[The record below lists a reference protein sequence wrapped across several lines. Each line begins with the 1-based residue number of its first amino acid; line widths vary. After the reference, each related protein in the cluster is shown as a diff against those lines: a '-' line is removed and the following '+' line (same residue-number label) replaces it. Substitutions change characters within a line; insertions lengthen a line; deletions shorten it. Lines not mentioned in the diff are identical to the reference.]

1 MYCTHDEGCGW
12 APRFQPLRL
21 VQRSPDDDFNSRHV
35 GVILSDTR
43 PEVILWPCDA
53 APKQYT
59 LSDSEQEGVSMPY
72 FEDEDV
78 PKNVP
83 EDKRAQWRE
92 VWNSVYY
99 RALAKGATREEAE
112 ASAFRQANGVIR
124 KGVRES
130 WR

>member
-1 MYCTHDEGCGW
+1 
-12 APRFQPLRL
+12 
-21 VQRSPDDDFNSRHV
+21 
-35 GVILSDTR
+35 
-43 PEVILWPCDA
+43 
-53 APKQYT
+53 
-59 LSDSEQEGVSMPY
+59 MPY